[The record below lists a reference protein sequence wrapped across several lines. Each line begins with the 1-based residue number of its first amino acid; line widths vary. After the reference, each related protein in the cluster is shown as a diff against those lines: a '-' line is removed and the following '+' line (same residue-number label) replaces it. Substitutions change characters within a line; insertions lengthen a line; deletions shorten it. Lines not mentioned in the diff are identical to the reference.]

1 MNRLAMRKSQQQ
13 IQELQSRTDRHGS
26 ELSTGE
32 AKCRDFFPL
41 VTTKHTL
48 LPNTAALCL
57 IHVENELE
65 FTHMKYFGKTS

>member
-13 IQELQSRTDRHGS
+13 IQELQGQTDTRGS

-32 AKCRDFFPL
+32 AKRRDFSPL

-48 LPNTAALCL
+48 LPNTAALRL

-65 FTHMKYFGKTS
+65 FTHMKYFGKTT